1 MSHFATFSQ
10 NGNKSH
16 HQLLF
21 KKGDLELYLPSN
33 YARRS
38 IDTLFPNGFTQHWT
52 LLGISFPPY
61 FSTTL
66 LLLSF
71 SRRRNFMPNYLGNSR
86 TANVIFFPWQSF
98 PEKNLWSHCKKSN
111 ETFWVIFKQC
121 AQCLKPTIKVSFL
134 RAKRATFI
142 SKKPLVNR
150 FCPLKILSD
159 SFRFWIFTV

>member
-1 MSHFATFSQ
+1 MHMSHFATFSQ

-21 KKGDLELYLPSN
+21 KKGDLGLYLPSN

-98 PEKNLWSHCKKSN
+98 PEKKSGRTLKNQMRLFWLVFKHCISRVAPNTWQQTKVIQ
-111 ETFWVIFKQC
+111 TTACTIFWGFSKQKFKEN
-121 AQCLKPTIKVSFL
+121 F
-134 RAKRATFI
+134 
-142 SKKPLVNR
+142 PLNNT
-150 FCPLKILSD
+150 P
-159 SFRFWIFTV
+159 

>member
-71 SRRRNFMPNYLGNSR
+71 SRRRNFMPNYLGNSD
-86 TANVIFFPWQSF
+86 TKCNIFLQVNFALA
-98 PEKNLWSHCKKSN
+98 K
-111 ETFWVIFKQC
+111 IF
-121 AQCLKPTIKVSFL
+121 LPLFTPGV
-134 RAKRATFI
+134 
-142 SKKPLVNR
+142 PLV
-150 FCPLKILSD
+150 FTWLSL
-159 SFRFWIFTV
+159 SRIRL

>member
-1 MSHFATFSQ
+1 MHMSHFATFSQ

-98 PEKNLWSHCKKSN
+98 PEKKSGRTVKNQMRLFWWFLNSVHSVYKTYHKSLIFASEASNIYFKK
-111 ETFWVIFKQC
+111 TFGE
-121 AQCLKPTIKVSFL
+121 SFL
-134 RAKRATFI
+134 
-142 SKKPLVNR
+142 
-150 FCPLKILSD
+150 PLKN
-159 SFRFWIFTV
+159 SFRFF

>member
-71 SRRRNFMPNYLGNSR
+71 SRRKNFMPNYLGNSR
-86 TANVIFFPWQSF
+86 TANVIFFPWQTF
-98 PEKNLWSHCKKSN
+98 PEKISGRTVKNQMRL
-111 ETFWVIFKQC
+111 FWVIFKQC
-121 AQCLKPTIKVSFL
+121 VTRLGF
-134 RAKRATFI
+134 F
-142 SKKPLVNR
+142 
-150 FCPLKILSD
+150 
-159 SFRFWIFTV
+159 